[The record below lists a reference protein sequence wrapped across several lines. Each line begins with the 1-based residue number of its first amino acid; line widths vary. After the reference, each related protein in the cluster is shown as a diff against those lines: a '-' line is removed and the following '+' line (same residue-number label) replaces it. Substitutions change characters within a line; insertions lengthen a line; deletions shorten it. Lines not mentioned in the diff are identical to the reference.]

1 MRTDVA
7 APAPRI
13 TFTADVE
20 DYAPPGEALRAPEVT
35 DRLLEFLAAR
45 SIHGTFFVVGELAGQ
60 MSDAV
65 RAIAAGGHEI
75 GLHGWEHRPLPEIEL
90 ATLRADLRRGRDTLE
105 QLAQQPV
112 IGFRAPMFSLVP
124 DAHAVL
130 DGLVEAGFTYSS
142 SVLPARSML
151 WGDPTAPRHPF
162 RWPNGLH
169 EFPCPIT
176 TFAGL
181 ANPYLGGALLARDAA
196 RVRAVRARTG
206 SARRGPLALLPPLRP
221 RPGRAVPAPSRA
233 GSLLAA
239 DVARAQPHAR
249 QDRQGAEGAV
259 GPTTVRTIPL
269 FRLT

>member
-1 MRTDVA
+1 MA
-7 APAPRI
+7 APSPLI

-35 DRLLEFLAAR
+35 DQLLEFLAAR
-45 SIHGTFFVVGELAGQ
+45 SIRGTFFIVGELAAP

-75 GLHGWEHRPLPEIEL
+75 GLHGWEHRPLAEVEP

-112 IGFRAPMFSLVP
+112 VGFRAPMFSLVP
-124 DAHAVL
+124 DAHAAL

-151 WGDPTAPRHPF
+151 WGDPSAPRHPF

-169 EFPCPIT
+169 ELPCPIA

-181 ANPYLGGALLARDAA
+181 ANPYLGGAYLRVLPHAFVRYGLARSQPDEILWLYCHPYDLDA
-196 RVRAVRARTG
+196 G
-206 SARRGPLALLPPLRP
+206 EPFRP
-221 RPGRAVPAPSRA
+221 RPELGRYSRLMWLGRGRMLAKIDKVLAGRAAPPLCERVPAS
-233 GSLLAA
+233 
-239 DVARAQPHAR
+239 
-249 QDRQGAEGAV
+249 
-259 GPTTVRTIPL
+259 
-269 FRLT
+269 